1 MENKAHFTNLI
12 PQLGLTVNHTAKD
25 WDDEIRA
32 AKECGIDGFALNTG
46 PQDHW
51 LYDQLD
57 LAYQAAERAG
67 GFVLFISFE

>member
-1 MENKAHFTNLI
+1 M
-12 PQLGLTVNHTAKD
+12 NHTARD
-25 WDDEIRA
+25 WEDEIRA

-46 PQDHW
+46 SQDHW
-51 LYDQLD
+51 LDEQLS